1 MSLHPGEVLIS
12 PVVSEKSYGQ
22 IVQNRYTFKVHQDA
36 HKTQVRQAVEELF
49 DVKVLAV
56 NIVKVQAKP
65 KRRGVH
71 KGIRPGW
78 KKAIVQLKP
87 GDSIE
92 IFEGAQL

>member
-1 MSLHPGEVLIS
+1 VSLHPGEVLIS

-65 KRRGVH
+65 KRRGIH
-71 KGIRPGW
+71 KGVRPGW